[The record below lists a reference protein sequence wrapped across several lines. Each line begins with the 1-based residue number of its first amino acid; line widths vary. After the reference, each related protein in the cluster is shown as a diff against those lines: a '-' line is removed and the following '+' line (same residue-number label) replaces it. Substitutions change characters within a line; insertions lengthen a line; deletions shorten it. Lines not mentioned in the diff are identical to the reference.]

1 MKNREKMIELLTGVQ
16 ASKRNYYTELK
27 KTVYELQKKN
37 IQLEIINEVMKSFN
51 VEISIDDMLRNLL
64 EKLHTIV
71 PIERISLSL
80 MDGNDLILTNVYPL
94 HSFGIEPGNVIIKE
108 NSLYWNVLNAGKPY
122 YLSERKPEERTWFEE
137 GYFSQLGIKSIFLF
151 PLLIKGKVTGLLSL
165 GSKEKMKNN
174 PSDFAFFQQL
184 SDQLAVCLDN
194 TKLFNEILNAK
205 KQWEETFQ
213 AVSDSIFVTNIDGI
227 IVQYNKTA
235 EQTFPNKGNLV
246 GQRVEQLL
254 FSQNTNPFQQTL
266 QTNAPSSA
274 ELHIEKKVYECDCY
288 PILDDFNQI
297 YGTIIYLKNVTVK
310 RQIEAQLI
318 QSGKLAAIGEMAA
331 GVAHELNNP
340 LTAIM
345 GNSQLL
351 LRKINENDASYPLL
365 KDIYECGKRS
375 KNIIRNLLTFSRQD
389 EYLFEKCSV
398 NEAVHQALGIVGNQL
413 SKQSIH
419 IQTNLDE
426 SIPLIEGSC
435 QQIVQIILNLLLNA
449 KDALEDSLQMN
460 KTILIQTALEAAD
473 GGQKIVLRVED
484 NGKGM
489 EESIIPEIF
498 HPFYTTKSGTKGN
511 GLGLSV
517 SLGIAES
524 HGGTLRAESVLGKGS
539 TFKLILPIP

>member
-1 MKNREKMIELLTGVQ
+1 MENKEKMIELLTGVQ

-27 KTVYELQKKN
+27 KTVHELQKKN

-51 VEISIDDMLRNLL
+51 VEMSMDDMLRNVL
-64 EKLHTIV
+64 EKLNTIV
-71 PIERISLSL
+71 PIERISLSI
-80 MDGNDLILTNVYPL
+80 MDGTDLILTNVYPPY
-94 HSFGIEPGNVIIKE
+94 SFSIEPGSVIIKE
-108 NSLYWNVLNAGKPY
+108 NSLYWNVLKTGKPCF
-122 YLSERKPEERTWFEE
+122 LSERKPEERTWFEE
-137 GYFSQLGIKSIFLF
+137 DSFYRIGIKSLFLF
-151 PLLIKGKVTGLLSL
+151 PLLIKGKVTGILSL
-165 GSKEKMKNN
+165 GSKERVKND

-184 SDQLAVCLDN
+184 SDQLAVCLEN
-194 TKLFNEILNAK
+194 TRLFNEILNAK

-213 AVSDSIFVTNIDGI
+213 AVSDSIFVTNFDGI
-227 IVQYNKTA
+227 IVQSNKTA
-235 EQTFPNKGNLV
+235 EQTFPNNGNLV
-246 GQRVEQLL
+246 GQRVDHLL
-254 FSQNTNPFQQTL
+254 FSQNSHPFQQTL
-266 QTNAPSSA
+266 QTNTPSST

-288 PILDDFNQI
+288 PILDDFNQL
-297 YGTIIYLKNVTVK
+297 YGAIIYLKNVTAK
-310 RQIEAQLI
+310 RKIEGQLI

-351 LRKINENDASYPLL
+351 LRKINENDSSYQLL

-398 NEAVHQALGIVGNQL
+398 NEAVHQALSLVGNQL
-413 SKQSIH
+413 SMQPIH
-419 IQTNLDE
+419 VQTNLDE

-435 QQIVQIILNLLLNA
+435 QQIVQIIINLLLNA
-449 KDALEDSLQMN
+449 KDALEDSQQMN
-460 KTILIQTALEAAD
+460 KTILVQTAMEMVD
-473 GGQKIVLRVED
+473 GVQKIVLRVVD
-484 NGKGM
+484 NGSGM
-489 EESIIPEIF
+489 EQSIISEIF
-498 HPFYTTKSGTKGN
+498 HPFYTTKNGAKGN

-524 HGGTLRAESVLGKGS
+524 HGGTIRVESVLRKGS